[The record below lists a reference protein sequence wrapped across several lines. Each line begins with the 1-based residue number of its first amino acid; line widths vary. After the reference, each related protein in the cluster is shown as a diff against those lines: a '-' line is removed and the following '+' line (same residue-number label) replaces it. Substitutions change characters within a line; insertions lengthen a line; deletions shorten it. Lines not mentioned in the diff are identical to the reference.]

1 MQALAFFFY
10 GLGKELEDLEEW
22 DRAYEAFARGGAA
35 RRQTVDYDEAS
46 EIAAFDAAEACFT
59 RDWMAQSNPGNPDPA
74 PIFIVGQPRTGTPL
88 VERIVTGHSAVHS
101 AGELQQFG
109 LSIRRLVE
117 GEFPGRFNADLVSRA
132 AQLEASDLGDAYLRA
147 TEPLRGNASRFVDKL
162 PSNYFYLPLILKAL
176 PKARVVHLVRDP
188 RDGCFASFKQLFA
201 DTYPHSYDQREMAR
215 HFSRYHRLMK
225 TWRKRFED
233 RFHDLVYEDLVTDL
247 EPHARELIEF
257 LGLPWEDSCLD
268 FHAREGAVATAS
280 AAQVREPAHT
290 RSVGRWRHY
299 QTQLSPMTSLLQEAG
314 VI

>member
-74 PIFIVGQPRTGTPL
+74 PIFIVGQPRTGTTL
-88 VERIVTGHSAVHS
+88 VERIVTRHSAVHS

-109 LSIRRLVE
+109 LSVRRLVE

-188 RDGCFASFKQLFA
+188 RDACFASFKQLFA
-201 DTYPHSYDQREMAR
+201 DAYPHSYDQREMAR

-268 FHAREGAVATAS
+268 FHAHEGAVSTAS
-280 AAQVREPAHT
+280 AAQVREPSYT
-290 RSVGRWRHY
+290 RLIGRWRDY